1 MNGLTEKDTE
11 TMTNYDNYT
20 AEELNTALQRYF
32 LYSDLD
38 DAAVEE
44 MDQILAALKKKV
56 PFPHPQ
62 EVEEKWAKFQAEHA
76 DELATLGIRK
86 DEDTEEVV
94 EQEPEA
100 DETVLSSAPVPIP
113 RSRRPGRSIL
123 RVGLVAAAVVVL
135 MAALTVVAS
144 AMGFNLWGWIPKWTD
159 EDVRFVAETPQKEPD
174 EDDLP
179 NIPIYLAAQGINEP
193 LYPTWL
199 PEDFMR
205 IETKVSEKP
214 LFLYEK
220 YQGDNRRL
228 SITISP
234 ISGPETTLYQK
245 EESTPSEYI
254 VGNTVHYIF
263 DNTNEII
270 AVWYTEDYT
279 TVLAGNISIEEMK
292 KVIDSVYEV
301 R

>member
-1 MNGLTEKDTE
+1 MTEKDTE

-62 EVEEKWAKFQAEHA
+62 EVEEKWAEFQAEHA

-135 MAALTVVAS
+135 MAALTVMAS
-144 AMGFNLWGWIPKWTD
+144 AMGFNLWGWVPKWTD
-159 EDVRFVAETPQKEPD
+159 ADVRFVAETPVQEPG
-174 EDDLP
+174 EDDTHG
-179 NIPIYLAAQGINEP
+179 IPTVLESLGITEP

-199 PEDFMR
+199 PEDMAR
-205 IETKVSEKP
+205 VETKTIERP
-214 LFLYEK
+214 LFLQEK
-220 YQGDNRRL
+220 YQGNNRRL
-228 SITISP
+228 IITISP
-234 ISGPETTLYQK
+234 TTGSENAVYQK
-245 EESTPSEYI
+245 ENTPPDEYL
-254 VGNTVHYIF
+254 VSNVVHYLF
-263 DNTNEII
+263 SNSDEVT
-270 AVWYTEDYT
+270 AVWYTEHYT
-279 TVLAGNISIEEMK
+279 TTIVGNISMVEMK
-292 KVIDSVYEV
+292 TVIDSVYEV
-301 R
+301 KK

>member
-1 MNGLTEKDTE
+1 
-11 TMTNYDNYT
+11 MTNYDNYT

-62 EVEEKWAKFQAEHA
+62 EVEEKWAEFQAEHA

-94 EQEPEA
+94 EQELEA

-135 MAALTVVAS
+135 MAALTVMAS
-144 AMGFNLWGWIPKWTD
+144 AMGFNLWGWVPKWTD
-159 EDVRFVAETPQKEPD
+159 ADVRFVAETPVQEPG
-174 EDDLP
+174 EDDTHG
-179 NIPIYLAAQGINEP
+179 IPTVLESLGITEP

-205 IETKVSEKP
+205 MESKVIEKP
-214 LFLYEK
+214 LLLCEI
-220 YQGDNRRL
+220 YQGNNRRL

>member
-1 MNGLTEKDTE
+1 MTEKDTE

-62 EVEEKWAKFQAEHA
+62 EVEEKWAEFQAEHA

-159 EDVRFVAETPQKEPD
+159 ADVRFVAETPVQEPD
-174 EDDLP
+174 ADDLQ
-179 NIPIYLAAQGINEP
+179 NIPTVLASLGITEP

-205 IETKVSEKP
+205 MESKVIEKP
-214 LFLYEK
+214 LLLCEK
-220 YQGDNRRL
+220 YQGNNRRL

-234 ISGPETTLYQK
+234 ISGPETTVYQK
-245 EESTPSEYI
+245 EDTPSVEYLA
-254 VGNTVHYIF
+254 GNTMHYIF
-263 DNTNEII
+263 TNSDNIQAI
-270 AVWYTEDYT
+270 WYTENY
-279 TVLAGNISIEEMK
+279 TVLIDGNISPDEMK
-292 KVIDSVYEV
+292 KIIDSVYEV

>member
-1 MNGLTEKDTE
+1 MTEKDTE

-62 EVEEKWAKFQAEHA
+62 EVEEKWAEFQAEHA

-113 RSRRPGRSIL
+113 RSRRLGRSIL

-144 AMGFNLWGWIPKWTD
+144 AMGFNLWGWVPKWTD
-159 EDVRFVAETPQKEPD
+159 ADVRFVAETPVQTPGED
-174 EDDLP
+174 ELKD
-179 NIPIYLAAQGINEP
+179 IPMVLTSMGITDP
-193 LYPTWL
+193 LYPTWI
-199 PEDFMR
+199 PEDMAR
-205 IETKVSEKP
+205 VETKTIERP

-220 YQGDNRRL
+220 YQGDNRQF

-234 ISGPETTLYQK
+234 ITGSEDTVYQK
-245 EESTPSEYI
+245 EKAPYEEYFI
-254 VGNTVHYIF
+254 ENTAHYIF
-263 DNTNEII
+263 DNTNEVS
-270 AVWYTEDYT
+270 AVWNTANYT
-279 TVLAGNISIEEMK
+279 TLIVGNITIDEIRSI
-292 KVIDSVYEV
+292 IDSVYEG
-301 R
+301 RK